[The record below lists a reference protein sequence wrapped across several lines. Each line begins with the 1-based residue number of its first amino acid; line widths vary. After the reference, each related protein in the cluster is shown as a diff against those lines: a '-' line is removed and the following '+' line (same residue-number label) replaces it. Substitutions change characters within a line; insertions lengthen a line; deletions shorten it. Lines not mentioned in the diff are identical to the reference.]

1 MRGASSPSAGKP
13 PTGGQGQPKVWAMLV
28 FGGLVT
34 VGAFWL
40 LASRTDLTS
49 VPRIVVSSLLGCLC
63 GALAGRYKLVRT
75 GALVLLTALVAISL
89 ASEAVAD

>member
-1 MRGASSPSAGKP
+1 
-13 PTGGQGQPKVWAMLV
+13 MLV

-40 LASRTDLTS
+40 LATGTDLTC
-49 VPRIVVSSLLGCLC
+49 VPRIVVASLLGCLC
-63 GALAGRYKLVRT
+63 GALAGRYRLVRT

-89 ASEAVAD
+89 ATGAVAD